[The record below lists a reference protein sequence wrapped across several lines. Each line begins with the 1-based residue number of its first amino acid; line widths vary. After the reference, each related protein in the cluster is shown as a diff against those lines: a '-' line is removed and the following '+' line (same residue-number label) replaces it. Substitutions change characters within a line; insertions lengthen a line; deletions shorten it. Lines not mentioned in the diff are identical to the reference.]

1 MLKPPSPSA
10 FLLPQRLKLVSLAS
24 SSPSPSTPAQQQSNP
39 LHTDAAV
46 ATATA
51 SLPHHHDHRQP
62 ILLVSHQAVMAQQ
75 QPDSPSPTQ
84 RTLAA
89 TYFPLGYK
97 EAAQQWVS
105 PSPLSSV
112 PPPHPLTLSP
122 AVDRHLGPP
131 G

>member
-10 FLLPQRLKLVSLAS
+10 FLLPKRLKLVSLAGSSS
-24 SSPSPSTPAQQQSNP
+24 SSPSPSSPAQQQSTANIS
-39 LHTDAAV
+39 TDAAV

-51 SLPHHHDHRQP
+51 SLPAHHDINRQP
-62 ILLVSHQAVMAQQ
+62 ILLVSHKVAMAQP

-105 PSPLSSV
+105 SPHHCPVSPS
-112 PPPHPLTLSP
+112 
-122 AVDRHLGPP
+122 
-131 G
+131 